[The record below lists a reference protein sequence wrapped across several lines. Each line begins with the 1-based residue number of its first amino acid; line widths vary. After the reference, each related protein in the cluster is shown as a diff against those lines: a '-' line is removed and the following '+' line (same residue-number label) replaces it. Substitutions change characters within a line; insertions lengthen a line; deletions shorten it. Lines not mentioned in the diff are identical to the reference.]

1 MLARRLMFLTASV
14 ALLLASVPPAAA
26 APPHERVI
34 VILKPGPGDV
44 EVAAKDVAGLH
55 GGTIGFVYHHALRG
69 FSLTI
74 PAAAVEALGRNPQV
88 QSVEPDVEVAT
99 TGTQPIPTGVDRVD
113 GDLNPGSASFPMVD
127 IAVIDTGVYI
137 GQTPT
142 GQSRSHLDLNLVY
155 VTDCTSAIFYPTF
168 GSCSGSG
175 NFQDENGH
183 GTHVAGIAAA
193 KDNDIGSIGTA
204 PGAVIWSIKV
214 LNADGTGFLG
224 SILAGIDFVTSQAA
238 SIEVANM
245 SLGFE
250 GSSPALD
257 TALSNATNAGVVFV
271 AAAGNSAK
279 DSVTFSPANHP
290 DVITV
295 SALADF
301 DGKPGGLGSPSCR
314 ADVDD
319 TLADFSNLGP
329 LVEIAS
335 PGVCIFS
342 TWLNDGYGTISG
354 TSMASPAVAGAVA
367 RYIAQSGHATANRS
381 DVLAIKDAVVGAG
394 VPQASAC
401 GFTGDPDSSHE
412 PMLFLNAVLFGGSG
426 ACDDGTPPPNA
437 IPVASFTSSCTGLT
451 CSFTN
456 TSSDANGD
464 TLSFAWDFGDGAAST
479 EASPTHTYGG
489 SATYTVSLTASDGSD
504 SDTESVQLV
513 VSEVPDNRAPTAG
526 FTYSCTGLS
535 CQFTNQSAD
544 PDGDQLTYTW
554 DFGDTSPASTEE
566 NPTHAYAAAGNYTVS
581 LTTSDGAE
589 EATSSQQINVTAP
602 AMVMTAA
609 IYPILIDG
617 RTASIAIDVFD
628 TAMTGVPDASVSGAW
643 TYRDRRGRTLTSNQS
658 GVTNSSGTLT
668 LSKNFP
674 PNSTVVSY
682 CVSNVVKSGWTYSP
696 SFITCGFPLSSSV
709 VFKIERT

>member
-1 MLARRLMFLTASV
+1 MLARRLTLLTASL
-14 ALLLASVPPAAA
+14 ALLLASVPTAAA
-26 APPHERVI
+26 SPPHERVI
-34 VILKPGPGDV
+34 VILNPGPGDV
-44 EVAAKDVAGLH
+44 EAAAKGVADAH
-55 GGTIGFVYHHALRG
+55 GGSIGFVYRHALRG
-69 FSLTI
+69 FSLTL
-74 PAAAVEALGRNPQV
+74 PAAAVEALRRNPQV
-88 QSVEPDVEVAT
+88 QSVEPDVEVAM

-113 GDLNPGSASFPMVD
+113 ADLNPGAASFPGVD

-137 GQTPT
+137 GQTAT
-142 GQSRSHLDLNLVY
+142 GQARSHLDLNLVY

-168 GSCSGSG
+168 GGCSGSG

-193 KDNDIGSIGTA
+193 RDNDIGSIGTA
-204 PGAVIWSIKV
+204 PGAVIWSVKV

-224 SILAGIDFVTSQAA
+224 SILAGIDFVAGQAD

-250 GSSPALD
+250 GGSPALD
-257 TALSNATNAGVVFV
+257 SALSNATNAGVVFV
-271 AAAGNSAK
+271 TAAGNSAK
-279 DSVTFSPANHP
+279 DAATFSPANHP

-301 DGKPGGLGSPSCR
+301 DGKPGGLGSPTCR

-319 TLADFSNLGP
+319 TLADFSNHGT
-329 LVEIAS
+329 LVEIAA

-367 RYIAQSGHATANRS
+367 RYIAQSGHATNSRA
-381 DVLAIKDAVVGAG
+381 DVLAIRDAVVGGGA
-394 VPQASAC
+394 PQASAC
-401 GFTGDPDSSHE
+401 GFAGDPDSSHE
-412 PMLFLNAVLFGGSG
+412 PLLFLNATLFGGSG
-426 ACDDGTPPPNA
+426 ACDEGTPPPNSA
-437 IPVASFTSSCTGLT
+437 PVASFASDCSGLT

-464 TLSFAWDFGDGAAST
+464 TLSFVWDFGDGATST
-479 EASPTHTYGG
+479 EASPTHAYGVA
-489 SATYTVSLTASDGSD
+489 ATYTVSLTASDGSD
-504 SDTESVQLV
+504 SDTESAQVV
-513 VSEVPDNRAPTAG
+513 VSELPDNRAPTAG
-526 FTYSCTGLS
+526 FTYSCSGLS
-535 CQFTNQSAD
+535 CLFTNQSGD

-554 DFGDTSPASTEE
+554 DFGDTSPTSSEE
-566 NPTHAYAAAGNYTVS
+566 NPTHVYAGAGNYTVS
-581 LTTSDGAE
+581 LTTSDGAA
-589 EATSSQQINVTAP
+589 EATSSQQVNVTTP
-602 AMVMTAA
+602 TMIMTAA
-609 IYPILIDG
+609 VYPILIEG

-628 TAMTGVPDASVSGAW
+628 SAMTGIPDASVSGTW
-643 TYRDRRGRTLTSNQS
+643 TYLDRRGRTLTSNQS

-696 SFITCGFPLSSSV
+696 SFITCGYPLNSSL